1 MFRSTAAALRGSRF
15 WGLLAAVVFFVTPVG
30 AAKFGSGHFDLDQLK
45 RIRADHWSVVG
56 KNIIVRGNVYL
67 PFGEMEVYAQQAVVN
82 LESQDVEITGNVRFF
97 QWASATG
104 TIEPGKVT
112 RLMSGSDAEVTVT
125 GVSGDIYGNKTIA
138 VKARF
143 LANRMQM
150 ERMVGNLRSGYFRF
164 DRAQLSYSN
173 FICRAESGERKPDGL
188 ITVYDAELSSCTYLE
203 SDNAHYSV
211 AAKKMTLTPHNSGF
225 YGVENI
231 DTDVGDHS
239 VFAMNGFVKIYG
251 IPILWLPV
259 FYKPKDE
266 SPGLFGTTWGKTSS
280 WGYYFS
286 AYRRF
291 VLSDYPELSVKLRAD
306 WYLNR
311 GVGYG
316 LEGEL
321 LTETSRTDFFAYS
334 IYDIRPGETDDY
346 SKYLLKVPHGR
357 FDFRVSNVTHIT
369 PRLDFRGVFEYA
381 SDYYFTRD
389 FFSSHYAS
397 DPQPSTYL
405 ALEQQFDLLSAS
417 AYFRPRLNSFYSTV
431 EKLPEIRLDVPRQ
444 QIFNTPF
451 YYQGDLSAG
460 YYRMKWIDFDF
471 DPAPE
476 RRVPNDK
483 LKDYAAFRFDT
494 THFLYLPVNLGWLN
508 VVPRAGFKITGYSES
523 SKTKV
528 TEDELADLFAAANPQ
543 YLGGRSLVN
552 YDAKGG
558 SKVRVAGEL
567 GVEVSTK
574 IHNTWQ
580 NVRSDFLAID
590 GLRHVM
596 RPYLNYT
603 FIGKPT
609 VDRANL
615 YYFDDIDRIQEQN
628 FFRFGIENRLQ
639 TRASDHSIRNYLK
652 MENYIDVHL
661 NRQKGLSN
669 IGNLCTILT
678 FTPIR
683 NLSISTEFS
692 LDTGNNNDELEE
704 TTRKGRRVGH
714 PGLNIKWLN
723 RWSISIRYSPIEDVT
738 LYLSYNYNRPYTA
751 RSAYSM
757 GSTLTNIDAGSYF
770 NNFFTTRT
778 DQISLGGSFP
788 ITPDR
793 RTFFGSAMSY
803 DFIEGRW
810 KNLSFTLRRRIHC
823 WNLIGQ
829 LSFSRD
835 DDASSGWE
843 TNFSIQAELVGLE
856 APLARSGASSMLT
869 KAGSSTGR
877 TGGRLL

>member
-1 MFRSTAAALRGSRF
+1 MMFLAWAAAVLRRSRIP
-15 WGLLAAVVFFVTPVG
+15 GLIGLVLCCALSVS
-30 AAKFGSGHFDLDQLK
+30 AAKLGSGRFDMEQLK

-56 KNIIVRGNVYL
+56 KNIILRGNVYL
-67 PFGEMEVYAQQAVVN
+67 PLGDIEVYAHQAVVN
-82 LESQDVEITGNVRFF
+82 LESQDIEASGNVHLF
-97 QWASATG
+97 QWGSASG
-104 TIEPGKVT
+104 SIPPGKAT
-112 RLMSGSDAEVTVT
+112 QLMAASDAEVTIT
-125 GVSGDIYGNKTIA
+125 GVSGDIYGRKEIA
-138 VKARF
+138 VTAKYIT
-143 LANRMQM
+143 NKMQM
-150 ERMVGNLRSGYFRF
+150 DRIVGNLRSGYFRF
-164 DRAQLSYSN
+164 DKVQLSYSN
-173 FICRAESGERKPDGL
+173 FICRAESGERKPDGV
-188 ITVYDAELSSCTYLE
+188 ITVTDAELSSCAYME

-211 AAKKMTLTPHNSGF
+211 AAKKMTFTPHNSGF

-231 DTDVGDHS
+231 DTDIGDHS
-239 VFAMNGFVKIYG
+239 VFAVNGFVKVYG

-266 SPGLFGTTWGKTSS
+266 SPGLFGMTWGSNSS

-291 VLSDYPELSVKLRAD
+291 VLSDYPMLSVKLRAD
-306 WYLNR
+306 WYLLR

-316 LEGEL
+316 LDGEM
-321 LTETSRTDFFAYS
+321 LTESSRTEFFAYS
-334 IYDIRPGETDDY
+334 IYDIRPFENDDY
-346 SKYLLKVPHGR
+346 SRYLLRVPNGR

-389 FFSSHYAS
+389 FFYSHYAN
-397 DPQPSTYL
+397 DPQPSTFA
-405 ALEQQFDLLSAS
+405 ALEQQFDLMSAS
-417 AYFRPRLNSFYSTV
+417 VYFRPRVNSFYTTV
-431 EKLPEIRLDVPRQ
+431 EKLPEVRLDVPRQ

-471 DPAPE
+471 EPAT
-476 RRVPNDK
+476 RVPNDR
-483 LKDYAAFRFDT
+483 LENYAAFRFDT
-494 THFLYLPVNLGWLN
+494 THFLYLPINLGWLN
-508 VVPRAGFKITGYSES
+508 IVPRAGFKVTGYSKS

-528 TEDELADLFAAANPQ
+528 DEAELAMLFTAANPQ

-552 YDAKGG
+552 YDDKGG
-558 SKVRVAGEL
+558 GKVRFAGEL

-580 NVRSDFLAID
+580 NVRSNFLAID

-596 RPYLNYT
+596 RPYVNYT
-603 FIGKPT
+603 FISKPN

-615 YYFDDIDRIQEQN
+615 YYFDDVDRIQEEN
-628 FFRFGIENRLQ
+628 FFRIGVENRLQ
-639 TRASDHSIRNYLK
+639 TRDSDHSIRNYLQ
-652 MENYIDVHL
+652 MENYIDIHMG
-661 NRQKGLSN
+661 RQDGLSS

-683 NLSISTEFS
+683 NLSIRSEFS
-692 LDTGNNNDELEE
+692 IDAGNNNDDLEE
-704 TTRKGRRVGH
+704 VRRKGRSVGH
-714 PGLNIKWLN
+714 PGLNVKWLN
-723 RWSISIRYSPIEDVT
+723 RWSLSISYKPISDVT
-738 LYLSYNYNRPYTA
+738 LYLAYTYNRPYYA

-770 NNFFTTRT
+770 NNFFTDRS
-778 DQISLGGSFP
+778 DQIRLGGTFP

-793 RTFFGSAMSY
+793 RTFMGTALSY

-810 KNLSFTLRRRIHC
+810 KDLSFTLKRRLHC
-823 WNLIGQ
+823 WNVIAQ

-843 TNFSIQAELVGLE
+843 TSFSIQAELVGLE
-856 APLARSGASSMLT
+856 APMERCGAGSMLSSSGGGFGSGAH
-869 KAGSSTGR
+869 
-877 TGGRLL
+877 LL

>member
-1 MFRSTAAALRGSRF
+1 MFRLSAAAIPRSRF
-15 WGLLAAVVFFVTPVG
+15 WGLIAAAVFFAVPVH
-30 AAKFGSGHFDLDQLK
+30 AAKFINGRFDLDQLK

-67 PFGEMEVYAQQAVVN
+67 PFEEIEIYAQQAVVN
-82 LESQDVEITGNVRFF
+82 LESQDVEITGNVRLF
-97 QWASATG
+97 QWASASG
-104 TIEPGKVT
+104 TVKPGEAT
-112 RLMSGSDAEVTVT
+112 RLMSGADAEVTIR
-125 GVSGDIYGNKTIA
+125 GISGDIYGRKTISVTA
-138 VKARF
+138 KY
-143 LANRMQM
+143 LSDRMYM
-150 ERMVGNLRSGYFRF
+150 DRMVGNLKSGYFRF
-164 DRAQLSYSN
+164 DKAQLSYSN

-188 ITVYDAELSSCTYLE
+188 ITVHNAELSSCAYLE
-203 SDNAHYSV
+203 SDNAHYSIS
-211 AAKKMTLTPHNSGF
+211 AKKMTFTPHNSGF
-225 YGVENI
+225 YGIKNI

-239 VFAMNGFVKIYG
+239 VFAVNGFLKVYG
-251 IPILWLPV
+251 IPVLWLPV

-266 SPGLFGTTWGKTSS
+266 SPGLFGTTWGKRSS
-280 WGYYFS
+280 WGYFFS

-291 VLSDYPELSVKLRAD
+291 VLSDYPALSVKIRAD

-316 LEGEL
+316 LDGSL

-334 IYDIRPGETDDY
+334 IYDIRPCEEDDY
-346 SKYLLKVPHGR
+346 SKYRLRVPHGR
-357 FDFRVSNVTHIT
+357 FDFRVSNLTHIT

-389 FFSSHYAS
+389 FFSTHYAN
-397 DPQPSTYL
+397 DPQPSTFA
-405 ALEQQFDLLSAS
+405 ALEQQFDLMSAS
-417 AYFRPRLNSFYSTV
+417 IYFRPRVSSFYSTV
-431 EKLPEIRLDVPRQ
+431 EKLPEIRLDVQRQ

-471 DPAPE
+471 EPKV
-476 RRVPNDK
+476 RRPNDR
-483 LKDYAAFRFDT
+483 LENYAAFRFDT

-523 SKTKV
+523 SKTEV
-528 TEDELADLFAAANPQ
+528 SEADLAALFIAADPQ
-543 YLGGRSLVN
+543 NLGGVSLVN
-552 YDAKGG
+552 YDSKGG
-558 SKVRVAGEL
+558 SKIRFAGEL

-596 RPYLNYT
+596 RPYVNYT

-609 VDRANL
+609 VDRAKL

-628 FFRFGIENRLQ
+628 FFRFGLENRLQ
-639 TRASDHSIRNYLK
+639 TRASDQSIRNYLK
-652 MENYIDVHL
+652 MENYIDIHL
-661 NRQKGLSN
+661 NRQKNLSN

-683 NLSISTEFS
+683 NLSIRTDFI
-692 LDTGNNNDELEE
+692 LDTGNNNDDLEE
-704 TTRKGRRVGH
+704 VRRHGRKAGY
-714 PGLNIKWLN
+714 PGLNVRWLN
-723 RWSISIRYSPIEDVT
+723 RWSLTITYSPIPDVM
-738 LYLSYNYNRPYTA
+738 LLLSYQYSRSYVA

-770 NNFFTTRT
+770 NNFFKDRT
-778 DQISLGGSFP
+778 DKVTLGGSFP
-788 ITPDR
+788 LTPDR
-793 RTFFGSAMSY
+793 RTFFSSSMSY

-810 KNLSFTLRRRIHC
+810 TDLSFTLRRRLHC
-823 WNLIGQ
+823 WNVIAQ
-829 LSFSRD
+829 IAFSRD
-835 DDASSGWE
+835 DDSSSGWD

-856 APLARSGASSMLT
+856 APIARSGAGSMLT
-869 KAGSSTGR
+869 KAGSSSGSGA
-877 TGGRLL
+877 GGRLF